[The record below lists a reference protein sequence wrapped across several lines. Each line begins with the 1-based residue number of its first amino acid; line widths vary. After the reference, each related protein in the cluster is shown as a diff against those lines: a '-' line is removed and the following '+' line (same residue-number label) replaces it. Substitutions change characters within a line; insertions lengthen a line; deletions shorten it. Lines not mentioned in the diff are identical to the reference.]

1 MSRLP
6 LPARLPRRTRVPV
19 SMMAMLSQAKNTR
32 EHGNGWQRILG
43 GPVIGK
49 AASTGSAVI
58 EAIFASEGLCR
69 VRFHCYC
76 DVMGIARSGLTGTNH
91 ENGCLLLQ
99 SWTRCQPR
107 ACSVPDPNL
116 RGKLGLVNTQLW
128 TAVA

>member
-69 VRFHCYC
+69 VRFHSYY
-76 DVMGIARSGLTGTNH
+76 DVIKIERSGFMGTTT
-91 ENGCLLLQ
+91 E
-99 SWTRCQPR
+99 R
-107 ACSVPDPNL
+107 ASTILDAAPA
-116 RGKLGLVNTQLW
+116 GGLFSP
-128 TAVA
+128 